1 MKYFKKIVL
10 LFVLFFIYTYIVSI
24 DNIPQN
30 IAIFQGEEINIP
42 TLWGI
47 NIKKEDESIQTT
59 SNLNSSTFENV
70 GEEKLEVS
78 LFEKIKLKTINV
90 QVLEDVE
97 VIPSGDIVGIKL
109 YTSGVLVVGTS
120 SIEGIDGNI
129 YKPFENT
136 G

>member
-47 NIKKEDESIQTT
+47 NIKKKTK
-59 SNLNSSTFENV
+59 V
-70 GEEKLEVS
+70 YKLP
-78 LFEKIKLKTINV
+78 
-90 QVLEDVE
+90 
-97 VIPSGDIVGIKL
+97 VI
-109 YTSGVLVVGTS
+109 
-120 SIEGIDGNI
+120 
-129 YKPFENT
+129 
-136 G
+136 